1 MFRLRAPWFHVPL
14 VVFLASCAW
23 SFTAEPPVARAWRAG
38 QAMNFTVEGKV
49 NTLGQNKLTVNSEG
63 NIIFHVRYDDKT
75 EFKSDD
81 GSPASS
87 KDLRVGLTIRVEGD
101 LTESGEI
108 VAQRIT
114 LLKAPAK
121 KESGTRIQDSGF
133 RIRDSGF
140 WILDPGWVL
149 LGWQRRVVG

>member
-1 MFRLRAPWFHVPL
+1 MFRLYAASFGVSL
-14 VVFLASCAW
+14 AIFLATCAGSSVALARVGNAW
-23 SFTAEPPVARAWRAG
+23 SAS

-49 NTLGQNKLTVNSEG
+49 NTLGQNKLTLNTEE

-87 KDLRVGLTIRVEGD
+87 KDLRVGSRIKVEGD

-108 VAQRIT
+108 VAQRIE
-114 LLKAPAK
+114 LEKAPPK
-121 KESGTRIQDSGF
+121 K
-133 RIRDSGF
+133 
-140 WILDPGWVL
+140 
-149 LGWQRRVVG
+149 